1 MVLTRTMIILGVY
14 FVILPM
20 HEIRYFIHLTNIECK
35 HDLCKYNAV
44 SPLEVNYSL
53 IEPTWIV

>member
-20 HEIRYFIHLTNIECK
+20 HEIRYFIHLTNI
-35 HDLCKYNAV
+35 
-44 SPLEVNYSL
+44 
-53 IEPTWIV
+53 